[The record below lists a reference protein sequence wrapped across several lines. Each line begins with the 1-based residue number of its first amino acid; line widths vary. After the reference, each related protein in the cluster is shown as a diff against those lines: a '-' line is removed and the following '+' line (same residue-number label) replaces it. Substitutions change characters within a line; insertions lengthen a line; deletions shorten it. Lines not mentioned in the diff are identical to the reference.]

1 MPVMQALAV
10 RMKMKLDPE
19 ETLGIIAQYQE
30 KMIDEKALSV
40 WAVRN
45 LEKGIESESLIL
57 LAGLTKSELLEASD
71 LLKKAVLE
79 LGYSWPSEHQ
89 INLAYAKIIASQILS
104 GKIQPNEGCYLI
116 GEINHY
122 LGWTDELSDFGSL
135 AHDQTGHEN
144 IGITS
149 ESVVPEIISAA
160 KELLKLELTL

>member
-1 MPVMQALAV
+1 
-10 RMKMKLDPE
+10 MKMKLDPE

-30 KMIDEKALSV
+30 KLIDEKALSD

-71 LLKKAVLE
+71 LLKKAVPE
-79 LGYSWPSEHQ
+79 LGYSWPSEYL

-104 GKIQPNEGCYLI
+104 GEIQPNEGCNLI

-122 LGWTDELSDFGSL
+122 LGWLDELSDFGSL
-135 AHDQTGHEN
+135 AHNQSGHEH
-144 IGITS
+144 IGITR
-149 ESVVPEIISAA
+149 ESVVPEIYSAA